1 MQHFVTILN
10 FHKLLLSS
18 CCIDWKKH
26 QAQIHLIISELKA
39 WWDPPPRG
47 VGQRGLMLKSAAAR
61 AGRLQPLAQVWSWAL
76 GWPGKLGKSRPVTCS
91 RILGRDQ
98 N

>member
-47 VGQRGLMLKSAAAR
+47 VSERSDAEVCCSQSRSA
-61 AGRLQPLAQVWSWAL
+61 PAL
-76 GWPGKLGKSRPVTCS
+76 GTSVELGSGVAR
-91 RILGRDQ
+91 
-98 N
+98 